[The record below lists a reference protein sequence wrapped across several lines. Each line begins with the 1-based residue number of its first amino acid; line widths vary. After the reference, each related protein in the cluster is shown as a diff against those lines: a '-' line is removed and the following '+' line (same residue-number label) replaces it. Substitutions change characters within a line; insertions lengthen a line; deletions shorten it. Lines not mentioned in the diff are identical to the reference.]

1 MSIFLLLMLILYIVY
16 DNAKAKEKVRK
27 YHEDDAQKYGK
38 GRNWYD
44 QYVYTQLIEE
54 DLDRQYTVVWRE
66 LHEKKMQLL
75 KDFDAGKISQ
85 ETLNFQLQKL
95 EVDNDN
101 LLRSLTDGK
110 MTSIN
115 SYAYGMARLWAYREG
130 YIPIDMEQRPESE
143 KAFDPF
149 EGRVQGNDEYYLM
162 KELMQPS
169 GVPNHDEMEA
179 VTERRLK
186 QYRED
191 LAKKCRGEAQN
202 QKSQYTG
209 TNQEYYL
216 LAQRLVNAIE
226 QEWKHRLS
234 TST

>member
-1 MSIFLLLMLILYIVY
+1 M
-16 DNAKAKEKVRK
+16 
-27 YHEDDAQKYGK
+27 
-38 GRNWYD
+38 
-44 QYVYTQLIEE
+44 
-54 DLDRQYTVVWRE
+54 
-66 LHEKKMQLL
+66 
-75 KDFDAGKISQ
+75 
-85 ETLNFQLQKL
+85 NFQLQKL

-149 EGRVQGNDEYYLM
+149 EGRVQGNGEYYLM

-169 GVPNHDEMEA
+169 GVPNRDEMEA

-191 LAKKCRGEAQN
+191 LAKRCRGEVQN

-216 LAQRLVNAIE
+216 LAQRLVYVIE
-226 QEWKHRLS
+226 QEQQRRMRGNDA
-234 TST
+234 